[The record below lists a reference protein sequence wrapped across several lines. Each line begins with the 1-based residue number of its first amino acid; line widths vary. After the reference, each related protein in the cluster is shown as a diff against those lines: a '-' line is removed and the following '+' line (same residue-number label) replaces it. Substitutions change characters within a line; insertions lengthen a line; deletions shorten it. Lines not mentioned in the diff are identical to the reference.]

1 MTTNNPS
8 EGTTH
13 VNHDQDK
20 PTAEWELITPEIA
33 EALLE
38 CNSNNRNLRPGRVNK
53 YARAMDLD
61 DWGKTGQ
68 PIIIGSDGNLMDG
81 QHRLMAVA
89 QTRRSVWFL
98 VVRGVDPNLM
108 AAIDRG
114 LARGGMDAFNW
125 AGIPNAASAAAS
137 LRQILVLVNGGS
149 LLQGHLLNQITDQE
163 LLDAYPQYEN
173 VMLWAAPLAS
183 RVAHT
188 IKIAPAKY
196 LTAMVWLS
204 VNDCNAESIQAF
216 TEQLITG
223 ADLAE
228 DSPILA
234 LRNWALNVK
243 AMRKAL
249 RRDEV
254 LIATIKAWNDVAEG
268 RHRKLMRVKP
278 DEAIPAVVP
287 H

>member
-13 VNHDQDK
+13 MNHDQDK

-38 CNSNNRNLRPGRVNK
+38 CNSNNRNIRADRVDK

-89 QTRRSVWFL
+89 QTRRSVYFL
-98 VVRGVDPNLM
+98 VVRGVEPRLM
-108 AAIDRG
+108 PMIDRG
-114 LARGGMDAFNW
+114 ASRNGADALNW
-125 AGIPNAASAAAS
+125 AGIANASMTSAA
-137 LRQILVLVNGGS
+137 LRQLLVLIENGS
-149 LLQGHLLNQITDQE
+149 ARDGHKYNAITDQE
-163 LLDAYPQYEN
+163 LLDAYPHYET
-173 VMLWAAPLAS
+173 VILWAAPLAA
-183 RVAHT
+183 RINKTVKMAG
-188 IKIAPAKY
+188 AKY
-196 LTAMVWLS
+196 LTAMLWLS
-204 VNDCNAESIQAF
+204 INDCNSESLQAF

-234 LRNWALNVK
+234 LRNWALNARATNK
-243 AMRKAL
+243 KM
-249 RRDEV
+249 RRDEI

-268 RHRKLMRVKP
+268 RARKLMRIKP
-278 DEAIPAVVP
+278 DESIPGVVP

>member
-1 MTTNNPS
+1 MTI
-8 EGTTH
+8 
-13 VNHDQDK
+13 HDQDK

-33 EALLE
+33 EALLK
-38 CNSNNRNLRPGRVNK
+38 CNHNNRNFRGNRVEK

-89 QTRRSVWFL
+89 QTQRSVWFL
-98 VVRGVDPNLM
+98 VVRGVEPRLM
-108 AAIDRG
+108 PVIDRG
-114 LARGGMDAFNW
+114 LARSGADALNW
-125 AGIPNAASAAAS
+125 AGVANAPMTSAA
-137 LRQILVLVNGGS
+137 LRQLLVLVENGS
-149 LLQGHLLNQITDQE
+149 VRDTHKYALITDQE
-163 LLDAYPQYEN
+163 LLDAYPHYET
-173 VMLWAAPLAS
+173 VISWAAPLAA
-183 RVAHT
+183 RVNKAV
-188 IKIAPAKY
+188 KLAGAKY
-196 LTAMVWLS
+196 LTAMLWMS
-204 VNDCNAESIQAF
+204 IHDCNPESLQVF

-234 LRNWALNVK
+234 LRNWALNAK
-243 AMRKAL
+243 ATNKKMRV
-249 RRDEV
+249 DEI
-254 LIATIKAWNDVAEG
+254 LIATIKAWNDVSEG
-268 RHRKLMRVKP
+268 RARKMMKIRP